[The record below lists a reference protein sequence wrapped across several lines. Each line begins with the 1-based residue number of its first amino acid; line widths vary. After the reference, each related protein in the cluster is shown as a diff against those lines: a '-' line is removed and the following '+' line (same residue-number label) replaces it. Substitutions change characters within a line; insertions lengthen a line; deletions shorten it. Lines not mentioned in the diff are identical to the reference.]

1 MPHKPYLCRLEH
13 SSANTCYG
21 FTKMANPTP
30 NPTPQGFY
38 LAFVPRYDV
47 AGTLH
52 MYTLYLLNQLA
63 ETVYYDFDLEL
74 NKEWAE
80 GFEGNVSAGDC
91 IVITDLDFM
100 KLADQPV
107 INLRCHVR
115 WQGKTEHF
123 EKSIRPKPKNL
134 LQLKH
139 HDYFDA
145 PAYQYELWLPKTSKP
160 APPVTKKPLTVDTE
174 LLRMYMLENTP
185 SGEKTSISTTRFE
198 VDLHFEAIMKDD
210 GTMSSGEK
218 FHVQLDTFNKQ
229 LDLAI
234 ANGLHYMVFIHG
246 VGTGKLKKELYALLQ
261 KHPHVRSYGPC
272 YAPQYGFGATEVFF

>member
-1 MPHKPYLCRLEH
+1 MTDNV
-13 SSANTCYG
+13 ANT
-21 FTKMANPTP
+21 PQ
-30 NPTPQGFY
+30 QGFF

-52 MYTLYLLNQLA
+52 MFTLYLINQLP
-63 ETVYYDFDLEL
+63 EEVHYDFDLEL

-80 GFEGNVSAGDC
+80 GFEGHVSPGDS

-100 KLADQPV
+100 ELDDQPV

-115 WQGKTEHF
+115 WQGKMEHF
-123 EKSIRPKPKNL
+123 DKSIRPKPKNL

-139 HDYFDA
+139 NDYLDA
-145 PAYQYELWLPKTSKP
+145 PAYQYELWVPKIKQV
-160 APPVTKKPLTVDTE
+160 APPPTKKPMAVDTE
-174 LLRMYMLENTP
+174 LLRMYMLD
-185 SGEKTSISTTRFE
+185 SGNVGDKTSISTTHFE
-198 VDLHFEAIMKDD
+198 VDLHFEAIMPDD
-210 GTMSSGEK
+210 GSLSAGEK
-218 FHVQLDTFNKQ
+218 FHVQLETFNRQ

-246 VGTGKLKKELYALLQ
+246 VGSGKLKKELYKLLQ
-261 KHPHVRSYGPC
+261 KHPQVRSYGPC

>member
-1 MPHKPYLCRLEH
+1 
-13 SSANTCYG
+13 
-21 FTKMANPTP
+21 MADPTP
-30 NPTPQGFY
+30 NSPQQGFF

-52 MYTLYLLNQLA
+52 MFTLYLVNKLP
-63 ETVYYDFDLEL
+63 EEVKYDFDLEMK
-74 NKEWAE
+74 KEWAE
-80 GFEGNVSAGDC
+80 GFEGYVSPGDS

-139 HDYFDA
+139 NDYFDA
-145 PAYQYELWLPKTSKP
+145 PAYQYELWMPKTSNS
-160 APPVTKKPLTVDTE
+160 APPVVKKPMAVDTD
-174 LLRMYMLENTP
+174 LLRMYMLENAP
-185 SGEKTSISTTRFE
+185 MSDKTSISTTHFE

-218 FHVQLDTFNKQ
+218 FHVQLNTFNRQ

-246 VGTGKLKKELYALLQ
+246 VGTGKLKKELYSLLQ

-272 YAPQYGFGATEVFF
+272 YSPQYGFGATEVFF